1 MKKKKETRGRKK
13 GGKNRDKKTIRD
25 ERKLKSKNKKVMG
38 RPKGSGG
45 RRGKPPI
52 KNIDFEQLENLCVLH
67 CTSEEI
73 SGHFKISEDTLHTRI
88 RENYQ
93 LSFSDFFKRFSAKGK
108 ISLRRKIYIEAMTKG
123 NPRMMEFVAKHW
135 LKMYDKV
142 TISNVS
148 EEELNQAIKEQ
159 LEKNNK

>member
-13 GGKNRDKKTIRD
+13 GGKNRDKKIICK
-25 ERKLKSKNKKVMG
+25 EREFKTKHGKAMG

-45 RRGKPPI
+45 KRGKPPK

-73 SGHFKISEDTLHTRI
+73 AGHFRISEDTLHTRI
-88 RENYQ
+88 KENYQ

-135 LKMYDKV
+135 LKMHDKIN
-142 TISNVS
+142 ISDIS
-148 EEELNQAIKEQ
+148 EEELDQAIKEQ
-159 LEKNNK
+159 IEKNK